1 MVGLIYKFFRWQA
14 NVKQLAY
21 QTGLVFQQKSQA
33 ANQTIPQTDN
43 NENFASVTELVF
55 AISPG
60 TWQFKFDLYLN
71 HNSASNGYWVKSAAL
86 FSGTTSIISYTKRMH
101 PIGSYSISSFTPGLS
116 ARADSSTSAVPTTN
130 GFTLWHS
137 VEGVLVATSSGN
149 LSPRFGKSTGNYTS
163 YNVTCYAGSR
173 AYIYQVD

>member
-1 MVGLIYKFFRWQA
+1 M
-14 NVKQLAY
+14 KQLAY
-21 QTGLVFQQKSQA
+21 QTGLVFQQRSQA

-43 NENFASVTELVF
+43 NENFASVTELTF
-55 AISPG
+55 AIGPG

-71 HNSASNGYWVKSAAL
+71 HNSASNGYWIKSAAL
-86 FSGTTSIISYTKRMH
+86 FTGTTSSISYTKRMN
-101 PIGSYSISSFTPGLS
+101 PIGNYSISSFAPNLS
-116 ARADSSTSAVPTTN
+116 AWDDSTTSSVPNSN

-137 VEGVLVATSSGN
+137 VEGALVATSAGN

-173 AYIYQVD
+173 AYIYQVAP

>member
-1 MVGLIYKFFRWQA
+1 M
-14 NVKQLAY
+14 KQLAY

-33 ANQTIPQTDN
+33 TNQTILQTDN
-43 NENFASVTELVF
+43 NENFASVTELSFTVG
-55 AISPG
+55 PG

-71 HNSASNGYWVKSAAL
+71 HNSASNGYWTKSAAL
-86 FSGTTSIISYTKRMH
+86 FSGTTSSISYTKRMN
-101 PIGSYSISSFTPGLS
+101 PIGNFAISYFYPGLNAWDNS
-116 ARADSSTSAVPTTN
+116 GTSTLPAAN

-137 VEGVLVATSSGN
+137 IEGAFVATSSGT

-173 AYIYQVD
+173 AYIYQAAG